1 MSRIGPSLTRLG
13 HGWHLLRGLNYWGD
27 HSDYI
32 LLSHQEL
39 VMKNYL
45 AATSAFTLSALLVV
59 QPASA
64 IETST
69 KQDLTALTT
78 IAVATAAAGPV
89 GFILGGIGAGWM
101 VDQVAAA
108 DELAV
113 TEQVL
118 VDTQADLASAYTELD
133 QVNADLAMVQQEQ
146 EQFAKLALEQL
157 QLEMLFKTNDSR
169 LTAGGE
175 NRLALL
181 ATFLKRNTG
190 LTVRIEGYADPR
202 GDSASNMALSLARA
216 ERVAQQL
223 LDSGV
228 ASNRMTVSAHGE
240 SQALAIEG
248 DTDAYA
254 LDRRVHIALDQGAGH
269 RQVAEVTLSGA

>member
-1 MSRIGPSLTRLG
+1 
-13 HGWHLLRGLNYWGD
+13 
-27 HSDYI
+27 
-32 LLSHQEL
+32 
-39 VMKNYL
+39 MKNYL

-118 VDTQADLASAYTELD
+118 ADTQADLASAYTELD